1 MATNSTPTASAGVIP
16 QGEATIVPIL
26 GMHRSGTSMFTRALN
41 LLGVT
46 LGEPLMKPQEDNPKG
61 FWENEFFYGMNLRL
75 LDAMGRHVSGYGT
88 AGQLLEVPALSYQVE
103 RSGDTLAVI
112 ENYVTGQFSNSRF
125 WGWKDPRSVLLF
137 PFWLSSLVE
146 LGFCRIRP
154 TVITRHP
161 SSVVSSLAG
170 RGDLMAM
177 ASCLTGSVE
186 ELSLQMWTAYSH
198 ILLDLVDE
206 TDCFVS
212 VHEWYLDPGS
222 ARAELERCCDY
233 LGMATAEGDMEAAL
247 QWLDPGAVHH
257 RDPTPLDGL
266 AGADEA
272 LLLHEDLVARA
283 LAQRARWRLRTAA

>member
-1 MATNSTPTASAGVIP
+1 MATHSAPTASAGVIP
-16 QGEATIVPIL
+16 QCEATIVPIL
-26 GMHRSGTSMFTRALN
+26 GMHRSGTSMFTHALN
-41 LLGVT
+41 LLGLT
-46 LGEPLMKPQEDNPKG
+46 LGEPLMEPQEDNPKG
-61 FWENEFFYGMNLRL
+61 FWENEFFYGVNLRL
-75 LDAMGRHVSGYGT
+75 LHAMGRHVSGYGT
-88 AGQLLEVPALSYQVE
+88 GSQLLEVPALSYQVE

-112 ENYVTGQFSNSRF
+112 ENYVTAQFSSSRF

-137 PFWLSSLVE
+137 PFWLSSFVE

-161 SSVVSSLAG
+161 SSDVSSLA
-170 RGDLMAM
+170 RRSDLVAL
-177 ASCLTGSVE
+177 ASCLTSSVE

-206 TDCFVS
+206 TNCFVS

-222 ARAELERCCDY
+222 ARAELARCCDY
-233 LGMATAEGDMEAAL
+233 LGMETADKEMESAL

-257 RDPTPLDGL
+257 RDPTPLNGL
-266 AGADEA
+266 PGADEA

-283 LAQRARWRLRTAA
+283 RAQRARWRLRNAA